1 MIAAQKK
8 LNNTGLGCLY
18 WFIVFAG
25 VIIFFSFSPSQK
37 RYKAEFTLQE
47 WDEIILCLQQ
57 SNAPS
62 VQTNKLINGITSQIN
77 PVLQFEQKQLQ
88 DSLNKVKPPKQ
99 N

>member
-18 WFIVFAG
+18 WLVVLAGLIV
-25 VIIFFSFSPSQK
+25 FFSFSPSQK
-37 RYKAEFTLQE
+37 KYKAEFTLQE
-47 WDEIILCLQQ
+47 WDEIIMCLQQ

-62 VQTNKLINGITSQIN
+62 VQTNKLIGGIMAQIN
-77 PVLQFEQKQLQ
+77 PVLQFEQKQLK
-88 DSLNKVKPPKQ
+88 DSLDKAKPPKS